1 MKKVIKK
8 SEDEQ
13 DVKKQLFMYR
23 SLYMKEKQKLEYI
36 LNKLNQYDYLI
47 PDEYRS
53 IIKEIINMKGIN
65 YHE

>member
-8 SEDEQ
+8 KEDEQ

-23 SLYMKEKQKLEYI
+23 SLYMKEKAKLQSILYT
-36 LNKLNQYDYLI
+36 LNKYDYLI

-53 IIKEIINMKGIN
+53 IIKEIINMEGVK

>member
-8 SEDEQ
+8 KEDEQ